1 MGCFVAFL
9 RGINVGGHIVLKEA
23 LQNAFNSLGF
33 QNVVTYKQTGNV
45 IFETKDTNPQEIKI
59 KIEDYLKRTLGFEVP
74 VFLRIIPQLKEIL
87 TDDPFK
93 NQNSEGTSFLVTF
106 LSAAPTSSL
115 LSLPATIPKSTV
127 QILAVKGMEV
137 FSVTHGGGEGALPN
151 PFLEQKLKVKATTRN
166 INVLKE
172 IVNKFG

>member
-59 KIEDYLKRTLGFEVP
+59 KIEDYLKGTLGFEVP
-74 VFLRIIPQLKEIL
+74 VFSAQFP
-87 TDDPFK
+87 
-93 NQNSEGTSFLVTF
+93 NSKK
-106 LSAAPTSSL
+106 SSPMTP
-115 LSLPATIPKSTV
+115 SKTKKAKA
-127 QILAVKGMEV
+127 QV
-137 FSVTHGGGEGALPN
+137 F
-151 PFLEQKLKVKATTRN
+151 
-166 INVLKE
+166 
-172 IVNKFG
+172 